1 MGSFTTEKD
10 EVEIDVLSSK
20 VTSVPTSVFARNV
33 HFHFIVSGS
42 ERTYTIRVLLR
53 WLDSQNSLEIL
64 CLYD

>member
-10 EVEIDVLSSK
+10 EVEIDVSSSK

-42 ERTYTIRVLLR
+42 ERTYTIRVLLTALPTLATLVKLVFR
-53 WLDSQNSLEIL
+53 
-64 CLYD
+64 